1 MFHRVPFRL
10 SKTPS
15 KTSTAATETI
25 VLTLLGI
32 ILGSWFTPDAAYFAT
47 PGFSWLLIG
56 PFLSGLRYGFIYSLN
71 SALFLIAF
79 MWGVS
84 QYLALWSLASFSSTA
99 LSLLFIA
106 TVAGEFH
113 NYWQRQINK
122 LQVASDYLN
131 HRLGEVS
138 NAFNLI
144 KISHDRLVQ
153 RTASRSTLRDS
164 ILAVRT
170 HIMKAKLTDADIA
183 SLSGLILR
191 IYADYGSIQQAG
203 LYTLDEKGK
212 FNSSAVAFFGGH
224 FELNTDDVLLKKAL
238 SDLKTTSLKP
248 ELATKEEYSHLLLL
262 AIPLVDVYGELR
274 ALILVNKMPF
284 RAFRQDN
291 IRLSAILG
299 GHIADLISM
308 KSSSDDTGNI
318 DLQYFMLQLKR
329 CMNDVKAFDLP
340 GSIVCLQINNKKHG
354 SGINALIV
362 GRQRGLDSVW
372 TLKNNKGMHC
382 VFLLLPLTDS
392 PGVDG
397 YKIRLQL
404 MIKENYGYSSL
415 ESAGVTFFPRSLADN
430 ESSKDLMLDLFQH
443 VEIDDKLWDES
454 NSQSQ

>member
-1 MFHRVPFRL
+1 MFQRVPFRL
-10 SKTPS
+10 SKSAT
-15 KTSTAATETI
+15 KTSTAVTETI
-25 VLTLLGI
+25 VLTILGI
-32 ILGSWFTPDAAYFAT
+32 ILGFWFTPEAAFFAV
-47 PGFSWLLIG
+47 PGFSWLIIG
-56 PFLSGLRYGFIYSLN
+56 PFLSGLRYGFVYSLN

-79 MWGVS
+79 MWSVS
-84 QYLALWSLASFSSTA
+84 EYLALWSTVSFSSTA
-99 LSLLFIA
+99 LSILFIA

-122 LQVASDYLN
+122 LQVASDYLDR
-131 HRLGEVS
+131 RLAEVS
-138 NAFNLI
+138 KAFNLI

-170 HIMKAKLTDADIA
+170 HIMKAKLTDSDIV

-191 IYADYGSIQQAG
+191 IFADYGSIQQAG
-203 LYTLDEKGK
+203 LYTLDEDGK
-212 FNSSAVAFFGGH
+212 FNSSAIAFFGGH
-224 FELNTDDVLLKKAL
+224 FELNVDDVLLKKTL
-238 SDLKTTSLKP
+238 SELKTTSLKP

-291 IRLSAILG
+291 IRLAAILG

-308 KSSSDDTGNI
+308 KSSSDYTGNI

-340 GSIVCLQINNKKHG
+340 GSIVCLQIDNKKHG
-354 SGINALIV
+354 SGINALVI

-372 TLKNNKGMHC
+372 ALKNKQGKHC
-382 VFLLLPLTDS
+382 VFLLLPLTDLA
-392 PGVDG
+392 GIEG
-397 YKIRLQL
+397 YKVRLQL
-404 MIKENYGYSSL
+404 MIQENYGYKSL
-415 ESAGVTFFPRSLADN
+415 EDAGVTLIPRGLADS
-430 ESSKDLMLDLFQH
+430 ESSKDLMLELFH
-443 VEIDDKLWDES
+443 KVEIDEKL
-454 NSQSQ
+454 

>member
-1 MFHRVPFRL
+1 MFQRVPFRL
-10 SKTPS
+10 SKSAT
-15 KTSTAATETI
+15 KTSTAVTETI
-25 VLTLLGI
+25 VLTVLGI
-32 ILGSWFTPDAAYFAT
+32 ILGFWFTPGTAFFAV
-47 PGFSWLLIG
+47 PGFSWLIIG
-56 PFLSGLRYGFIYSLN
+56 PFLSGLRYGFVYSLN

-79 MWGVS
+79 MWSVS
-84 QYLALWSLASFSSTA
+84 EYLALWSTVSFSSTA
-99 LSLLFIA
+99 LSILFIA

-122 LQVASDYLN
+122 LQVASDYLDR
-131 HRLGEVS
+131 RLAEVS

-170 HIMKAKLTDADIA
+170 HIMKAKLTDSDIV

-191 IYADYGSIQQAG
+191 IFADYGSIQQAG
-203 LYTLDEKGK
+203 LYTLDEDGK
-212 FNSSAVAFFGGH
+212 FNSSAIAFFGGH
-224 FELNTDDVLLKKAL
+224 FELNVDDVLLKKTL
-238 SDLKTTSLKP
+238 SELKTTSLKP

-291 IRLSAILG
+291 IRLAAILG

-308 KSSSDDTGNI
+308 KSSSDYTGSI

-340 GSIVCLQINNKKHG
+340 GSIVCLQIDNKKHG
-354 SGINALIV
+354 SGINALVI

-372 TLKNNKGMHC
+372 ALKNKQGKHC

-392 PGVDG
+392 AGIEG
-397 YKIRLQL
+397 YKVRLQL
-404 MIKENYGYSSL
+404 MIKENYGYKSL
-415 ESAGVTFFPRSLADN
+415 EDAGVTLIPRGLADS
-430 ESSKDLMLDLFQH
+430 EFSKDLMLELFH
-443 VEIDDKLWDES
+443 EVEIDEDLWNEN
-454 NSQSQ
+454 NSQP